1 MGQPAVF
8 LDRDGV
14 INEDIG
20 YLHRIDDFRFTQSA
34 LVAARQ
40 LHQMGYALVVVTNQS
55 GIARGYYTDA
65 DYQQLTTW
73 MCEQFRSA
81 GAPLT
86 AVYHCPHH
94 AEQNSGEQCE
104 CRKPLPGM
112 LLKAAADHQLDLSRS
127 LMVGDKEDDVR
138 AGRNAGVQLT
148 VRIGPLGTETAA
160 DACLVSLADLPAWL
174 QSRLL

>member
-1 MGQPAVF
+1 MLKPAVF

-20 YLHRIDDFRFTQSA
+20 YLHRIDDFRFSHGA
-34 LVAARQ
+34 LAAARQ
-40 LHQMGYALVVVTNQS
+40 LHEMGYALVVVTNQS
-55 GIARGYYTDA
+55 GIARGFYTDA
-65 DYQQLTTW
+65 DFQQLTAW
-73 MCEQFRSA
+73 MNEQFRSA

-94 AEQNSGEQCE
+94 AEQNNGESCE

-138 AGRNAGVQLT
+138 AGCNAGVYLT
-148 VRIGPLGTETAA
+148 VRIGPAGTETGA
-160 DACLVSLADLPAWL
+160 DACLISLADVPAWL